1 MLFRSTINTK
11 QYEKGYHYIDTKLD
25 EVVLFV
31 RKGCCIP
38 IAEPA
43 EYVEQ
48 IDTKNMKLYGY
59 DNSEYLLY
67 DDDGIT
73 KEYQNENYKTM
84 KY

>member
-1 MLFRSTINTK
+1 MEQLIQSNMK
-11 QYEKGYHYIDTKLD
+11 KGYHYIDTKLD

-48 IDTKNMKLYGY
+48 IDTK
-59 DNSEYLLY
+59 
-67 DDDGIT
+67 
-73 KEYQNENYKTM
+73 
-84 KY
+84 KYEIIWI